1 MTTSQVS
8 NETTA
13 TETTIHSVVGKI
25 AYAMQ
30 NHLSNWDLAQLRRAS
45 PGAPYTP
52 ALWKVLLT
60 YVPESWTGG
69 RKQDENERLWA
80 ALLQGM
86 AMTAG
91 LHDQNT
97 RLGRAL
103 VQADWSELRF
113 VRLMQARGDA
123 LVKEV
128 RRLASF
134 LASKSQTANWSDIA
148 QLLFNQEGERA
159 EHHRRR
165 IARNYYQALYRQ
177 ENSSSTQ

>member
-1 MTTSQVS
+1 MTTLQVS

-13 TETTIHSVVGKI
+13 TESTIQSVVGKI
-25 AYAMQ
+25 AYAMEH
-30 NHLSNWDLAQLRRAS
+30 HLSNGDLAQLRRAS
-45 PGAPYTP
+45 PEAPYTP
-52 ALWKVLLT
+52 TLWKVLLT
-60 YVPESWTGG
+60 YVPPSWTGG
-69 RKQDENERLWA
+69 PKQDEKERRWA

-91 LHDQNT
+91 LHIPNA

-103 VQADWSELRF
+103 VQAGWSELRF
-113 VRLMQARGDA
+113 VRLMQARGDV

-134 LASKSQTANWSDIA
+134 LSSKSQTIDWSDIA
-148 QLLFNQEGERA
+148 QLLFNQEGEWA

-165 IARNYYQALYRQ
+165 IARDYYKTLYQQ
-177 ENSSSTQ
+177 EKDASS